1 MHSRQKGES
10 VKTQACIYPTGKKIA
25 VVIDAFTRGGA
36 QRNLEMIIPVWI
48 KFGYQVTLVLIQDS
62 QDELNTAKLSNLG
75 LNIERIQATS
85 FFDFNGIR
93 RFLKVIGRFRN
104 EVVISNLY
112 WSQIWSALSKLR
124 FPHIQLFWVEHNTYL
139 KRTKVQWAVFLG
151 CTKLV
156 NQIFGVSVE
165 VMKFLQEKGI
175 KHVSVVCNAVAPRN
189 LMENDRTNTRIIL
202 FVGRLNE
209 QKNPML
215 ALQVFFDLLT
225 SVNRPQEYKFRVLG
239 SGPLKD
245 EMESFVLEK
254 RIEDKVEF
262 LGFLEPDEVAL
273 EMNSAS
279 VLLMTS
285 SQEGSPLVRLE
296 ALERG
301 MCIVTTK
308 TSGLLGLL
316 VDDSTGER
324 TAPGIFIGGSVQE
337 LTQHLKHSLEGSFW
351 TPDSIN
357 ARKSLV
363 TSLSPEAV
371 AMSYLKY
378 VSTNP

>member
-1 MHSRQKGES
+1 VRAEASYH
-10 VKTQACIYPTGKKIA
+10 PTGKKIV

-36 QRNLEMIIPVWI
+36 QRNLEIIIPVWI
-48 KFGYQVTLVLIQDS
+48 RFGYQVTLVLIQES
-62 QDELNTAKLSNLG
+62 EDELNTVKLCNMG
-75 LNIERIQATS
+75 LSIERIRAKS
-85 FFDFNGIR
+85 FFDFNGIL
-93 RFLKVIGRFRN
+93 RFLKVIGQFRN
-104 EVVISNLY
+104 QVVISNLY
-112 WSQIWSALSKLR
+112 WSQIWGALSKLR
-124 FPHIQLFWVEHNTYL
+124 YPSIQLFWVEHNTYL
-139 KRTKVQWAVFLG
+139 KRTRMQWAVFWG

-156 NQIFGVSVE
+156 DQIFGVSVE
-165 VMKFLQEKGI
+165 VMRFLLEKGI
-175 KHVSVVCNAVAPRN
+175 RRVSVVCNAVTPRN
-189 LMENDRTNTRIIL
+189 LTEIDRTNTRIVL

-225 SVNRPQEYKFRVLG
+225 SVNRPNEYKFRVLG

-245 EMESFVLEK
+245 QMESFVLEK

-308 TSGLLGLL
+308 TSGLLGFL
-316 VDDSTGER
+316 VDDSTGEM
-324 TAPGIFIGGSVQE
+324 TAPGIFIGSSVQE